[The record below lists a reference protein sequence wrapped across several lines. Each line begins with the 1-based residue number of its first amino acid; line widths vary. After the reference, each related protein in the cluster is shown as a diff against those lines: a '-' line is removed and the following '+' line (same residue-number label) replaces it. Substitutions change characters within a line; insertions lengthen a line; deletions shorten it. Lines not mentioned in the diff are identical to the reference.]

1 MHLTLPS
8 IKLCCH
14 FLHFLAWTWLIHS
27 EVAEGFGFPTLLFS
41 SYNLFICVYCICR
54 IGTEHEKFGFELGT
68 LRPMK
73 YEQIAELLNGIA
85 ERFDWDKVVEGDNII
100 GLKQVYMFLL
110 YGNEFVILKFV
121 CCLLSILVCSP

>member
-1 MHLTLPS
+1 
-8 IKLCCH
+8 
-14 FLHFLAWTWLIHS
+14 
-27 EVAEGFGFPTLLFS
+27 
-41 SYNLFICVYCICR
+41 
-54 IGTEHEKFGFELGT
+54 
-68 LRPMK
+68 MK